1 MLLTAD
7 LFFNL
12 FSFLEPKQ
20 YLDFPDS
27 HLPLKLRKLTN
38 KSEYVFR
45 ESLTLDSLGFFPIT
59 YNCWTAL
66 VNATYNKLM
75 LSNSSLD

>member
-1 MLLTAD
+1 MLFTAD

-12 FSFLEPKQ
+12 FSILEPKQ
-20 YLDFPDS
+20 YLHFPDS
-27 HLPLKLRKLTN
+27 HLPLESRKLTN

-45 ESLTLDSLGFFPIT
+45 ESLTLDSLGFFPII
-59 YNCWTAL
+59 YNCWAAL